1 MITNATLEEV
11 ENENLMGYVDD
22 HLTLEFQQNA
32 NPTVDELAN
41 SLHNVL
47 QLNHNQTM
55 RVRRNGED
63 MEPVSVLG
71 RRVSMTTSLR
81 QARDVMA
88 AHLADTTGRH
98 VERAMHMVCEI
109 TALDNV
115 TPRQCERLVRRGL
128 ARQGREPVEHVDS
141 EMAPVEN

>member
-88 AHLADTTGRH
+88 AHLADTTSRH
-98 VERAMHMVCEI
+98 VERAMEEVFEI

-128 ARQGREPVEHVDS
+128 ARQGREPVELVDS
-141 EMAPVEN
+141 EMPPAED

>member
-1 MITNATLEEV
+1 MIINATLE
-11 ENENLMGYVDD
+11 ENLMGYVDD
-22 HLTLEFQQNA
+22 HLNLQFQQNENA
-32 NPTVDELAN
+32 TVDELVN

-47 QLNHNQTM
+47 QLNHNQTLP
-55 RVRRNGED
+55 VYRNGEGL
-63 MEPVSVLG
+63 EPVSELG

-128 ARQGREPVEHVDS
+128 ARQGREPVELVDS
-141 EMAPVEN
+141 EMPPAED

>member
-1 MITNATLEEV
+1 
-11 ENENLMGYVDD
+11 MGYVDD

-88 AHLADTTGRH
+88 AHLADTTSRH
-98 VERAMHMVCEI
+98 VERAMEEVFEI